1 MAYLK
6 RDRIGILFYIDK
18 RTDQNE
24 QLQLND
30 ALLEKTQMF
39 YPPPKKKDANPV
51 AGFGSHIR
59 INSGIATGV
68 CALCWSSSFR
78 RRGVVLEFS
87 CPPKCKYT

>member
-39 YPPPKKKDANPV
+39 YPPPKKKTPILWLDLVHTLGLTQVLPQAFVHCAGPRLLDGV
-51 AGFGSHIR
+51 AS
-59 INSGIATGV
+59 S
-68 CALCWSSSFR
+68 WSFHAR
-78 RRGVVLEFS
+78 
-87 CPPKCKYT
+87 